1 MSGRLIILPKK
12 TWNVWSQENINRVK
26 RDEQKAEE
34 KETALNRAHAEAE
47 GEFFHEQLKARAL
60 VRLGIEANVT
70 KSDAT
75 PVLFTTD
82 NSSSSSS
89 SSSSAPM
96 NNNNNNNNNISTT
109 TAPSAS
115 RRSGSTFD
123 NTFAR
128 VLDPPRCRVDVN
140 RFEYQSRELKRKDY
154 SDPMVRNIIIFF

>member
-34 KETALNRAHAEAE
+34 KETLLNIAHAEAE

-75 PVLFTTD
+75 PVLFTPI
-82 NSSSSSS
+82 SSSSSATS
-89 SSSSAPM
+89 STAPM
-96 NNNNNNNNNISTT
+96 NNNNNNNSSTT
-109 TAPSAS
+109 TAPPAS
-115 RRSGSTFD
+115 RRNGSTFD

-154 SDPMVRNIIIFF
+154 SDPMVINRLFSIF

>member
-34 KETALNRAHAEAE
+34 KETSLNRAHAEAE

-75 PVLFTTD
+75 PVLFTPI
-82 NSSSSSS
+82 SSSSSATS
-89 SSSSAPM
+89 STAPM
-96 NNNNNNNNNISTT
+96 NNNNNNNSSTT
-109 TAPSAS
+109 TAPPAS
-115 RRSGSTFD
+115 RRNGSTFD

-154 SDPMVRNIIIFF
+154 SDPMVINRLFSIF